1 MILSNFILFLV
12 YQKNQCISFLLQQ
25 KNHIEYNVILRNHS
39 INQNQILI
47 ATRSQYAQKTLESST
62 SSTFYDKLVSRN
74 IWQKIINRYLQETV
88 FLSFSNNLT
97 IDYINKLKN
106 MGLSVYDSSQS
117 RLFLNNF
124 SRDLISGKINISDK
138 YHNDFLVYSL
148 GSKDNLHIKYTWL
161 KFFNFGSINF
171 LKFTDHIG
179 KTLSQYLTSLSSDSF
194 SLPLFV
200 LVNNN
205 YEIIMSESVDELPTL
220 SSGFDFYKI
229 ISNRLLQNHNN
240 KRNHICLL
248 FANYNDALEYKNYIS
263 YKNYKSTSL
272 LDIKI
277 IPSNI
282 NIYNK
287 LKQSYND
294 EVDVRLIPDLEEISS
309 LVNEYS
315 KYENISFNDSQKYGQ
330 NFFQGQPLYQIKPF
344 NIKDNNQKVL
354 NSRDIYFLKNSKRYT
369 ILNTCFLNYY
379 TAFNA
384 WQQLIEENSHL
395 QLPSNP
401 QLLVSNL
408 ESFIKD
414 KQDTKFFNNITFLPS
429 LENYLSIKKSVQF
442 SIKGQHRL
450 QYWLSNQRMYIKTLC
465 YRIFWSLTSRQP
477 NNW

>member
-12 YQKNQCISFLLQQ
+12 YQKNQCINFLLQQ
-25 KNHIEYNVILRNHS
+25 KNHIEYNVILKNHS
-39 INQNQILI
+39 MNQNQILI
-47 ATRSQYAQKTLESST
+47 AKRSQSVQETLESST
-62 SSTFYDKLVSRN
+62 SSRSYDKLVSRN

-106 MGLSVYDSSQS
+106 MGLSVYDSSQN
-117 RLFLNNF
+117 RLFLNSF
-124 SRDLISGKINISDK
+124 SRYLISGKINISDK
-138 YHNDFLVYSL
+138 YHNDFLVYSIE
-148 GSKDNLHIKYTWL
+148 SKDNVHIKYTWL
-161 KFFNFGSINF
+161 KFFNFGNINF
-171 LKFTDHIG
+171 LKLTNNIG
-179 KTLSQYLTSLSSDSF
+179 KKLNQYLTSFSSN

-205 YEIIMSESVDELPTL
+205 YEIIMSESVDELPTF
-220 SSGFDFYKI
+220 SSGFDFHTMI
-229 ISNRLLQNHNN
+229 TSRLLQNSNN
-240 KRNHICLL
+240 KRNHTCLL
-248 FANYNDALEYKNYIS
+248 FANYNDALEYKNYIN

-287 LKQSYND
+287 LKQFYTHK
-294 EVDVRLIPDLEEISS
+294 VDVRLIPDLEEISS
-309 LVNEYS
+309 LLNEYS
-315 KYENISFNDSQKYGQ
+315 KYENISFNDNQKYGQ

-344 NIKDNNQKVL
+344 NVKSNDQKVL
-354 NSRDIYFLKNSKRYT
+354 NSRNIYFLKNSKRYT

-379 TAFNA
+379 TALNA
-384 WQQLIEENSHL
+384 WQQLIKENSQL

-401 QLLVSNL
+401 QILVSNL
-408 ESFIKD
+408 ESFIQD
-414 KQDTKFFNNITFLPS
+414 KQDTIFFKNVTFLPS
-429 LENYLSIKKSVQF
+429 LENYLFIKKSVQF
-442 SIKGQHRL
+442 SIQGQYKL
-450 QYWLSNQRMYIKTLC
+450 QYWLSNQSIYIKTLF